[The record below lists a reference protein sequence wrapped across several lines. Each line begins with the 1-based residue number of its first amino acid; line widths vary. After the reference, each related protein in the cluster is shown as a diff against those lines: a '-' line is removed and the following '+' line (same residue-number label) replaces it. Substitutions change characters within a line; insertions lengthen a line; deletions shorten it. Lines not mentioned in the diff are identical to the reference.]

1 MMKIMMGM
9 SEEAKKS
16 GIYKVT
22 NPVGEAYIGKAV
34 DLKARLTSF
43 MLMYSSVERHPKLWD
58 SLKQYGPK
66 EHQYDVLEE
75 CSVVD
80 LPRLEA
86 DYKLDFVFKCGWGKA
101 LFYRI
106 EENGIVMRDP
116 SIVKKKTRRRPNNDV
131 IMKHFMDGTLEN
143 VLYDGGHYSETF
155 NKAVLKDIARQ
166 LSSN

>member
-1 MMKIMMGM
+1 MKSLMAM
-9 SEEAKKS
+9 SEDKRKS

-43 MLMYSSVERHPKLWD
+43 MLMYSSVERQPKLWG
-58 SLKQYGPK
+58 SLKQYGAK

-75 CSVVD
+75 CVVVD

-86 DYKLDFVFKCGWGKA
+86 DYKLDFVFKHGWEKA

-116 SIVKKKTRRRPNNDV
+116 SIVKKKTKRRPNNDV
-131 IMKHFMDGTLEN
+131 VMRHFMNGTLEN
-143 VLYDGGHYSETF
+143 VLYDGGYYSDVFDE
-155 NKAVLKDIARQ
+155 AVLKDIVRQ